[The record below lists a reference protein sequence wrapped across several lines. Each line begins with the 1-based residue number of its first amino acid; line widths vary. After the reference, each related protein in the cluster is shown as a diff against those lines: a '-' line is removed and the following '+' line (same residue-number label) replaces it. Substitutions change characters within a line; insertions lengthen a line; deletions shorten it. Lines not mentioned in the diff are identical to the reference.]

1 MTDQSRAPIDLVAAI
16 DAEVESLGR
25 ELAEIE
31 LLVGQARTEA
41 TRHEQKRAVVAEKFA
56 GATSSSRADPS
67 ELADLNDQV
76 VRLTRRA
83 AVMEA
88 QADVLEGKA
97 TTLLRYRDGLASV
110 REHVAALTG
119 RLAVPGEYP
128 AGVPVGVGGQSG
140 VDPDEM
146 ADWTPTAIKRLM
158 QAAQE
163 DLRRDI
169 SRAMHDG
176 PAQSLTNIVLQAQ
189 ILERL
194 FESDRD
200 AARTELQELVAMVQR
215 TLEAT
220 KTFIFDVRPMVLD
233 DLGLVP
239 TLRRVA
245 RDRSRRA
252 HLPVDFDSLGADRR
266 LSMELE
272 TAVFRIVDEAVAAYA
287 ELHAG
292 RIGIGLDWGE
302 RELGVAVEAASAAR
316 PEPVAVLPGP
326 SADLPPALAAF
337 LEDRRAK
344 PPEEVRIGLPADIR
358 REIADRA
365 AAVGGHIIAP
375 GDGPVLRF
383 SVPLPPPP
391 VEDTEGGEAG

>member
-1 MTDQSRAPIDLVAAI
+1 MTELPRAPGDLVATL
-16 DAEVESLGR
+16 DADVESLGR

-41 TRHEQKRAVVAEKFA
+41 ARHEQKRAVVAEKSA
-56 GATSSSRADPS
+56 SLTTSARADPN

-88 QADVLEGKA
+88 QADVLEGKQK
-97 TTLLRYRDGLASV
+97 TLVRYRDGLLRI
-110 REHVAALTG
+110 REQVAGFAGLPALSADSPAALAG
-119 RLAVPGEYP
+119 AAGSSKGE
-128 AGVPVGVGGQSG
+128 GGDS
-140 VDPDEM
+140 
-146 ADWTPTAIKRLM
+146 ATWTPSAIKRLL

-176 PAQSLTNIVLQAQ
+176 PAQGLTNVVLQAQ
-189 ILERL
+189 ILDRLLER
-194 FESDRD
+194 DPA
-200 AARTELQELVAMVQR
+200 AARSELRELVAMVQR

-220 KTFIFDVRPMVLD
+220 KSFIFDVRPMVLD
-233 DLGLVP
+233 DLGIVP

-252 HLPVDFDSLGADRR
+252 HVPVEFDSAGSDRR

-272 TAVFRIVDEAVAAYA
+272 TAVFRIVDEALAAYA
-287 ELHAG
+287 ELHPG
-292 RIGIGLDWGE
+292 RLAVALDWGE
-302 RELGVAVEAASAAR
+302 RELEVTVDATSAERPAPAPASS
-316 PEPVAVLPGP
+316 P

-337 LEDRRAK
+337 LEERRTR
-344 PPEEVRIGLPADIR
+344 PPEEPRIGLPTDIR
-358 REIADRA
+358 REIIDRA
-365 AAVGGHIIAP
+365 AGVGGRVSAS
-375 GDGPVLRF
+375 GEGPRVRF
-383 SVPLPPPP
+383 SVPLPPLPG
-391 VEDTEGGEAG
+391 DAEASGATG